1 MLHLGTWSE
10 KSQGCSSLVG
20 EDSGAVNLS
29 RLWQSHSQKLARG
42 HWIQGPEAGREA
54 SPPAAV
60 GDAAH
65 EALHAVPALRRG
77 AHQPPHAVHHAA
89 ARQGDAEV
97 GHGDSHLLAHR

>member
-1 MLHLGTWSE
+1 MKVSMFCCGQSSIISE
-10 KSQGCSSLVG
+10 IYVCSLKC
-20 EDSGAVNLS
+20 GA
-29 RLWQSHSQKLARG
+29 RDR
-42 HWIQGPEAGREA
+42 A
-54 SPPAAV
+54 SSPAAV

-97 GHGDSHLLAHR
+97 GHGDTHLHTQGPGRYV